1 MTGDVLMEV
10 RGLTKLFPAGR
21 SFPLAGER
29 RFIHAV
35 DDVSFILQRGQIVAL
50 VGESGSGKSTIA
62 RLLARLYPATAGEA
76 HFHGRD
82 ALRLHGHDL
91 LRYRGQVQMVFQD
104 PFGSLNPV
112 KSIGNHLERPLLI
125 HQRSRGR
132 LDTQRQVHELLQ
144 TVGLTPPEEV
154 ARKLPHELSG
164 GQRQRVALAR
174 ALAVDPEVILADE
187 PISMLDVSI
196 RMGVL
201 NLLKK
206 LRDERGVAYLYIT
219 HDLASA
225 RYLADETIVLYAG
238 QVMESAASQE
248 LMAEPLHPYTRLLLS
263 AVPNPRQSRVKRRVE
278 ARGEIPTVV
287 NPKPGCR
294 FAGRCPFV
302 MDVCRRVTPALLEP
316 RPGRRVRC
324 HLYDPAVPNPPARA

>member
-1 MTGDVLMEV
+1 
-10 RGLTKLFPAGR
+10 
-21 SFPLAGER
+21 
-29 RFIHAV
+29 
-35 DDVSFILQRGQIVAL
+35 
-50 VGESGSGKSTIA
+50 
-62 RLLARLYPATAGEA
+62 
-76 HFHGRD
+76 
-82 ALRLHGHDL
+82 
-91 LRYRGQVQMVFQD
+91 
-104 PFGSLNPV
+104 
-112 KSIGNHLERPLLI
+112 
-125 HQRSRGR
+125 
-132 LDTQRQVHELLQ
+132 
-144 TVGLTPPEEV
+144 
-154 ARKLPHELSG
+154 
-164 GQRQRVALAR
+164 
-174 ALAVDPEVILADE
+174 
-187 PISMLDVSI
+187 
-196 RMGVL
+196 MGVL

-324 HLYDPAVPNPPARA
+324 HLYDPAAAPNPPTRA